1 MSSLKDEILSVKKQS
16 QASSI
21 AASFINHQNPMQ
33 ELMDCFF
40 SDDWVL
46 CQKSS
51 WPVTMVAD
59 RAPQLLEPYLS
70 QMIDNLDKPQHDAV
84 IRNTVRAWQLMDL
97 PEEYEGKIY
106 DRCFEYFADPQYP
119 VAVRVFSMTVCG
131 NIAMRHPS
139 LAAEIIPII
148 EDNWDHATAAWRGR
162 GKKELKRLNQIIE
175 KV

>member
-1 MSSLKDEILSVKKQS
+1 MSSLKDKILSVKKQS

-21 AASFINHQNPMQ
+21 AASFINHQYPMQ

-59 RAPQLLEPYLS
+59 RAPRLLEPYLS

-139 LAAEIIPII
+139 LAAEIVPII
-148 EDNWDHATAAWRGR
+148 EDNWDHSTAAWRGR
-162 GKKELKRLNQIIE
+162 GKKELKRLRHL
-175 KV
+175 VD